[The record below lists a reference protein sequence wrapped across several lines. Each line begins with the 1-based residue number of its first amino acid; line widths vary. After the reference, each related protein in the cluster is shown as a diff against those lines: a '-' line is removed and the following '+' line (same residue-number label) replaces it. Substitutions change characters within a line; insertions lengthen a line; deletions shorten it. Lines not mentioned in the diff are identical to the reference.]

1 MDTRQADDSRIGDA
15 RSVFPCEQA
24 ACEDIG
30 ALMVSTPVC
39 TETVDSSVM
48 MGPCVQAAL
57 GAHRSPDENQVD
69 HPEQRQLS
77 RAVSTSRDINTSVE
91 PIPLES
97 SSAQPRSRS
106 QKSDY
111 KVLPAPSLVEVAL
124 GSIDN
129 LDFPRVTEICERL
142 EMEPGE
148 LDETVHILVATLG
161 GKQDAHLRMK
171 LRALTI
177 SNELMYSTHAVE
189 AFRKVHGLQE
199 ALQGLRGVHD
209 TELGEV
215 TDQNV
220 RMLATEIDRVCFGQ
234 SSSCVTT
241 IPTSTSSNELLG
253 WQGGSLE
260 SNLERLAHARQ
271 KARDA
276 FAIAGRKAEQ
286 TMLKAE
292 RAVDRTAKLVFQ
304 EAERTWEGLVGDDS
318 SSVPRKKDKGKE
330 SLQQRRKRVA
340 MEDHQLQWA
349 LNASL
354 EEEATRQ
361 RQQVTAEQQPQHQQ
375 QGQQR
380 FQRQQQELHQQQQ
393 HQQQYGQQQYAAL
406 AAATQ
411 QMQQHTQQ
419 TQQQQQQQ
427 MQQYEQQMQQYGQQQ
442 QQYGQQQ
449 YAALAAATQQMQQ
462 AYAAQ
467 QQAAAAYGQAYGC
480 GGQGQSFG
488 ALPGGQSFA
497 VPAGVSPPGGGFPG
511 GQYGG
516 SAAAPAGGC
525 GSAAACGYGGYPAAA
540 NPYAAMYGYAGA
552 YPGYPGYPGYP
563 MAMPSAYG
571 MPGQQTHGSS
581 HHGHSHTTTQGAK
594 LRANS
599 RGRKNPCC

>member
-1 MDTRQADDSRIGDA
+1 VRAHGDIGCGMDTRQADDSRIGDA

-393 HQQQYGQQQYAAL
+393 HQQQQR
-406 AAATQ
+406 
-411 QMQQHTQQ
+411 
-419 TQQQQQQQ
+419 QQQQQQQ
-427 MQQYEQQMQQYGQQQ
+427 QQQ
-442 QQYGQQQ
+442 QPSVGTVSRVEYSVG
-449 YAALAAATQQMQQ
+449 T
-462 AYAAQ
+462 
-467 QQAAAAYGQAYGC
+467 C
-480 GGQGQSFG
+480 GND
-488 ALPGGQSFA
+488 
-497 VPAGVSPPGGGFPG
+497 
-511 GQYGG
+511 
-516 SAAAPAGGC
+516 SAAALCAAFGGNLQGSVDEVSRRLCEAEDRVEVAKQKVALLAVRDVGEANEEDFILLKQLESSEGLLAGLVE
-525 GSAAACGYGGYPAAA
+525 S
-540 NPYAAMYGYAGA
+540 M
-552 YPGYPGYPGYP
+552 
-563 MAMPSAYG
+563 
-571 MPGQQTHGSS
+571 S
-581 HHGHSHTTTQGAK
+581 HAEDELDRINGRAKELEAK
-594 LRANS
+594 LIRVSGGAALVCQLRMRVAELERIASQRQPTSSNGKRLGIEVLGVAQQVLPDS
-599 RGRKNPCC
+599 SDRSMQG